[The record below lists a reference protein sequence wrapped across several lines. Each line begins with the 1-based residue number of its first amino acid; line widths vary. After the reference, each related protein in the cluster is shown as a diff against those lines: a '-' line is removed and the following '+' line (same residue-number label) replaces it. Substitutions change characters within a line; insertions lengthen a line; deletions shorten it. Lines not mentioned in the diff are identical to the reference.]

1 MPVLCFANIFC
12 TKLLEVELELRL
24 LNETHIADLVEM
36 ESDSNTSEFII
47 PYNNEKH
54 FYEMKSLSN
63 KYLGIYESEELL
75 GFIILG
81 IEEDGKRIEFRRIVI
96 KHKGLGIGQKAVMK
110 LEEYC
115 RAAWNTKSVWL
126 DVFEFNHRGIHIY
139 EKLGYKKIGSNFF
152 NEKRLII
159 MEKHL

>member
-1 MPVLCFANIFC
+1 M
-12 TKLLEVELELRL
+12 ELRL

-36 ESDSNTSEFII
+36 ESDSRTSEFII
-47 PYNNEKH
+47 PYNSERH
-54 FYEMKSLSN
+54 FHEMKNLCN
-63 KYLGIYESEELL
+63 KYLGIYKNDNLL

-96 KHKGLGIGQKAVMK
+96 KHKGLGIGQKAIIK

-115 RAAWNTKSVWL
+115 RATWEIESIWL

-139 EKLGYKKIGSNFF
+139 EKLGYKKIGLNFF

-159 MEKHL
+159 MEKYI